1 MILKILI
8 LTACNCFWFWYLA
21 TTKERLDEESKMRR
35 LRLNRRRDTTPGVV
49 RSDTL
54 KMVDVDE
61 CADELATWCNKCGD
75 NTGLIA
81 PNGKVITGRWQ

>member
-1 MILKILI
+1 MKKVKCADCGSTNVEIQLP
-8 LTACNCFWFWYLA
+8 AWF
-21 TTKERLDEESKMRR
+21 DP
-35 LRLNRRRDTTPGVV
+35 N
-49 RSDTL
+49 TL

-61 CADELATWCNKCGD
+61 CAEELATWCNKCGD